1 MLKLGEK
8 GVIPQIQEDS
18 YAIAPH
24 IPCGL
29 VTPEMLRKLADVSEK
44 YNAKTIKITGAARI
58 AIIGLKEVDIDSVW
72 EELGLEKGAAVGM
85 CVRSIRTC
93 PGTSFCK
100 LGKQDAIGIGMTMDK
115 KYHAL
120 ELPGKFKMAVSGC
133 KLSCAESWVRDIGL
147 IGDRDGWILTIG
159 GNVGSQPRIGK
170 ELINGLDDEAA
181 LKAVEDVVNYYK
193 ENAKGSERLGKMIE
207 RVGLEPFLE
216 AIAVTRK

>member
-8 GVIPQIQEDS
+8 GAIPQVGKDS

-24 IPCGL
+24 IPCGF
-29 VTPEMLRKLADVSEK
+29 VTPALLRKIADVSEK
-44 YNAKTIKITGAARI
+44 FNAKSIKITGAARI
-58 AIIGLKEVDIDSVW
+58 AIIGLKEEDIDSVW
-72 EELGLEKGAAVGM
+72 EEIGLAKGAAVGL

-93 PGTSFCK
+93 PGTAFCK
-100 LGKQDAIGIGMTMDK
+100 LGKQDSIGIGMQLDT

-120 ELPGKFKMAVSGC
+120 RLPGKFKMAVSGC

-170 ELINGLDDEAA
+170 ELISGLDDEAA
-181 LKAVEDVVNYYK
+181 LKAVESVVTYYK
-193 ENAKGSERLGKMIE
+193 NNAKGSERLGKMIE
-207 RVGLEPFLE
+207 RVGLEPFAETVKKDL
-216 AIAVTRK
+216 